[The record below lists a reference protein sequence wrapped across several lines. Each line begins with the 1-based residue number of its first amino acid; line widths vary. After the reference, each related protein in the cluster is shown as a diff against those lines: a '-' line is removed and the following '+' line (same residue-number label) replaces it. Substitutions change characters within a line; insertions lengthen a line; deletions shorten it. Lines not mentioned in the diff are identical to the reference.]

1 MKTKMTL
8 ILATVLLFAGCDL
21 IKDAA
26 EVDFSTDLTAN
37 IPVVVIGDKSGNA
50 DAELLV
56 VPFTKSYDLN
66 LGDNVDIK
74 PYLEKIRKIT
84 LNSLEGF
91 VTGLIAGQTIN
102 TLSLDVTG
110 VGTIATV
117 TNITAANSTFTTP
130 SVSSDKLDDVAAL
143 LKKDRKVTL
152 VVHGDASGPMTF
164 TVTCIFDAQITAGAL
179 D

>member
-130 SVSSDKLDDVAAL
+130 SVSSDNLDDVAAL